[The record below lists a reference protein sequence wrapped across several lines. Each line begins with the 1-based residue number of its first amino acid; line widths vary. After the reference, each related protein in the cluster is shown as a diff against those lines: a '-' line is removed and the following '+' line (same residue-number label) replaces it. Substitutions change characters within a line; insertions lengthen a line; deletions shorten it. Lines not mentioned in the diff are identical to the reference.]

1 MPVSVRDS
9 QIQMATGEQGT
20 TILQGIRNASKSFD
34 QPLRFPVVLKAP
46 HNHTPKPD
54 PALPTPALLPPLP
67 TPAPIK
73 PISTEMPPEEAY
85 SPENIP
91 NADIERYEAPAPNS
105 RLGESDALFPA
116 EPIPA
121 DSFQMETFPTET
133 FTRPPDSLDSD
144 SLDSDSLDSD
154 SLDFVEPSELHGAIP
169 VMTVSSAAADITLPE
184 TISLAGLKDS
194 YKDPLER
201 LDASEGLAYFPAK
214 P

>member
-1 MPVSVRDS
+1 
-9 QIQMATGEQGT
+9 
-20 TILQGIRNASKSFD
+20 
-34 QPLRFPVVLKAP
+34 
-46 HNHTPKPD
+46 
-54 PALPTPALLPPLP
+54 ALLPPLP
-67 TPAPIK
+67 TPAPIE